1 MSIKL
6 YDLDKQGDYEEYKRK
21 EADMKK
27 NRNYSNMYK
36 TGNEEKENLQNES
49 EETKFYKTHDEAD
62 LAAHAEGKGKSVDPE
77 PTSVEKKSEIYA
89 GNLTVS
95 PNTKG
100 EVVKVDN
107 LRVRKT
113 PNSDGEVICTIPK
126 KMIVDVLSKTDAR
139 NPWYEIEK
147 KTTDGYIHGHVMG
160 EYLDVY
166 VDG

>member
-36 TGNEEKENLQNES
+36 TGDEGKDNLQNES
-49 EETKFYKTHDEAD
+49 TPKVEEN
-62 LAAHAEGKGKSVDPE
+62 KSVDPE
-77 PTSVEKKSEIYA
+77 PTPVEKKPEIYT

-100 EVVKVDN
+100 EVVRVDN
-107 LRVRKT
+107 LRVRKS
-113 PNSDGEVICTIPK
+113 PNTDAEVICTIPR

-147 KTTDGYIHGHVMG
+147 KTDKGYIHGHVMG

>member
-49 EETKFYKTHDEAD
+49 TPKVEENKIA
-62 LAAHAEGKGKSVDPE
+62 DPE
-77 PTSVEKKSEIYA
+77 HTPVEKKPDIYA

-100 EVVKVDN
+100 EVVNVDN

-113 PNSDGEVICTIPK
+113 PSTDGEVICTIPR
-126 KMIVDVLSKTDAR
+126 KMIVNVLSKTDAR

-147 KTTDGYIHGHVMG
+147 KTDKGYIHGHVMG

>member
-36 TGNEEKENLQNES
+36 TGDEEKENLQNES
-49 EETKFYKTHDEAD
+49 TPKVEEN
-62 LAAHAEGKGKSVDPE
+62 KSVEPE
-77 PTSVEKKSEIYA
+77 STPVEKNPEIYA
-89 GNLTVS
+89 GNQIQVTAPNPHAEGNLAVS

-100 EVVKVDN
+100 EVVNVDN

-113 PNSDGEVICTIPK
+113 PSTDGEVICTIPR
-126 KMIVDVLSKTDAR
+126 KMIVNVLSKTDAR

-147 KTTDGYIHGHVMG
+147 KTDKGYIHGHVMG
-160 EYLDVY
+160 EYLNVY

>member
-36 TGNEEKENLQNES
+36 TGDEGKENLQNES
-49 EETKFYKTHDEAD
+49 EETKFYKTHEEAD
-62 LAAHAEGKGKSVDPE
+62 LAAHAEGKSADPV
-77 PTSVEKKSEIYA
+77 VEKKPEIYA

-113 PNSDGEVICTIPK
+113 PNSDGEVICTIPR
-126 KMIVDVLSKTDAR
+126 KMIVNVLSKTDAR

-147 KTTDGYIHGHVMG
+147 KTDKGYIHGHVMG
-160 EYLDVY
+160 DYLDVY

>member
-36 TGNEEKENLQNES
+36 TGDEGKENLQNES
-49 EETKFYKTHDEAD
+49 TPKVEENKSADYELTPVEAPNP
-62 LAAHAEGKGKSVDPE
+62 HAEG
-77 PTSVEKKSEIYA
+77 
-89 GNLTVS
+89 NLAVS

-100 EVVKVDN
+100 EVVNVDN

-113 PNSDGEVICTIPK
+113 PSTDGEVICTIPR
-126 KMIVDVLSKTDAR
+126 KMIVNVLSKTDAR

-147 KTTDGYIHGHVMG
+147 KTDKGYIHGHVMG

>member
-49 EETKFYKTHDEAD
+49 TPNVEEN
-62 LAAHAEGKGKSVDPE
+62 KSADPE
-77 PTSVEKKSEIYA
+77 PTLVEKKPEIYA

-100 EVVKVDN
+100 EVVNVDN

-113 PNSDGEVICTIPK
+113 PSTDGEVICTIPR
-126 KMIVDVLSKTDAR
+126 KMIVNVLSKTDAR

-147 KTTDGYIHGHVMG
+147 KTDKGYIHGHVMG

>member
-36 TGNEEKENLQNES
+36 TGDEGKDNLQNES
-49 EETKFYKTHDEAD
+49 TPKVEEN
-62 LAAHAEGKGKSVDPE
+62 KSVDPE
-77 PTSVEKKSEIYA
+77 PTPVEKKPEIYT

-113 PNSDGEVICTIPK
+113 PNTDAEVICTIPR

-147 KTTDGYIHGHVMG
+147 KTADGYIHGHVMG

>member
-21 EADMKK
+21 ETDMKK

-36 TGNEEKENLQNES
+36 TGDEEKENLQNES
-49 EETKFYKTHDEAD
+49 TPKVEDN
-62 LAAHAEGKGKSVDPE
+62 KSAE
-77 PTSVEKKSEIYA
+77 PTPVEKKPEIYA

-100 EVVKVDN
+100 EVVNVDN

-113 PNSDGEVICTIPK
+113 PSTDGEVICTIPR
-126 KMIVDVLSKTDAR
+126 KMIVNVLSKTDSR

-147 KTTDGYIHGHVMG
+147 KTDKGYIHGHVMG

>member
-36 TGNEEKENLQNES
+36 TGDEGKENLQNES
-49 EETKFYKTHDEAD
+49 EETKFYKTHEEAD
-62 LAAHAEGKGKSVDPE
+62 LAAHAEGKSSDPV
-77 PTSVEKKSEIYA
+77 VEKKPEIYA

-113 PNSDGEVICTIPK
+113 PNTDGEVICTIPR

-147 KTTDGYIHGHVMG
+147 KTDKGYIHGHVMG

>member
-36 TGNEEKENLQNES
+36 TSNEEKENLQNES
-49 EETKFYKTHDEAD
+49 TPKVEEN
-62 LAAHAEGKGKSVDPE
+62 KSVESE
-77 PTSVEKKSEIYA
+77 PTPVEKKPEIYA

-100 EVVKVDN
+100 EVVNVDN

-113 PNSDGEVICTIPK
+113 PNADGEIICTIPR
-126 KMIVDVLSKTDAR
+126 KMIVNVLSKTDAR

-147 KTTDGYIHGHVMG
+147 KTDKGYIHGHVMG

>member
-6 YDLDKQGDYEEYKRK
+6 YDLDKQGNYEEYKRK

-36 TGNEEKENLQNES
+36 TGDEGKENLQNES
-49 EETKFYKTHDEAD
+49 TPKVEEN
-62 LAAHAEGKGKSVDPE
+62 KSVDPE
-77 PTSVEKKSEIYA
+77 PTPVEKKPEIYT

-107 LRVRKT
+107 LRVRKS
-113 PNSDGEVICTIPK
+113 PNTDAEVICTIPR
-126 KMIVDVLSKTDAR
+126 KMIVNVLSKTDAR

-147 KTTDGYIHGHVMG
+147 KTDKGYIHGHVMG

>member
-49 EETKFYKTHDEAD
+49 TPKVEEN
-62 LAAHAEGKGKSVDPE
+62 KSVEPE
-77 PTSVEKKSEIYA
+77 PTSVEKKPEIYA

-113 PNSDGEVICTIPK
+113 PNADGEIICTIPR

-147 KTTDGYIHGHVMG
+147 KTDKCYIHGHVMG

>member
-49 EETKFYKTHDEAD
+49 TPKVEEN
-62 LAAHAEGKGKSVDPE
+62 KSVDPE
-77 PTSVEKKSEIYA
+77 PTPVEKKPEIYA

-100 EVVKVDN
+100 EVVNVDN

-113 PNSDGEVICTIPK
+113 PNADGEIICTIPR

-147 KTTDGYIHGHVMG
+147 KTDKGYIHGHVMG

>member
-6 YDLDKQGDYEEYKRK
+6 YDLDKQGDYAEYKRK

-36 TGNEEKENLQNES
+36 TGDEGKENLQNES
-49 EETKFYKTHDEAD
+49 TPKVEEN
-62 LAAHAEGKGKSVDPE
+62 KSVDPE
-77 PTSVEKKSEIYA
+77 PTPVEKKSEIYA

-113 PNSDGEVICTIPK
+113 PNADGEVICTIPR
-126 KMIVDVLSKTDAR
+126 KMIVNVLSKTDAR

-147 KTTDGYIHGHVMG
+147 KTDKGYIHGHVMG

>member
-27 NRNYSNMYK
+27 NRNYSDMYK
-36 TGNEEKENLQNES
+36 TGDEEKENLQNES
-49 EETKFYKTHDEAD
+49 TPKVEENE
-62 LAAHAEGKGKSVDPE
+62 SVDPE
-77 PTSVEKKSEIYA
+77 PTPVEKKPEIYS
-89 GNLTVS
+89 GNFTVS

-100 EVVKVDN
+100 EVINVDN

-113 PNSDGEVICTIPK
+113 PNTDGEVICTIPK

-147 KTTDGYIHGHVMG
+147 KTDKGYIHGHVMG
-160 EYLDVY
+160 EYLNVY

>member
-36 TGNEEKENLQNES
+36 TGDEEKENLQNES
-49 EETKFYKTHDEAD
+49 TPKVEEN
-62 LAAHAEGKGKSVDPE
+62 KSVDPE
-77 PTSVEKKSEIYA
+77 PTPVEKKPEIYS

-147 KTTDGYIHGHVMG
+147 KTDKGYIHGHVMG

>member
-21 EADMKK
+21 EANMKK

-36 TGNEEKENLQNES
+36 TGNEEKENLHNES
-49 EETKFYKTHDEAD
+49 TPKVEEN
-62 LAAHAEGKGKSVDPE
+62 KSSDPE
-77 PTSVEKKSEIYA
+77 PTPVEKKPEIYA

-100 EVVKVDN
+100 EVVRVDN

-113 PNSDGEVICTIPK
+113 PNTDGEIICTIPR
-126 KMIVDVLSKTDAR
+126 KMIVNVLSKTDAR

-147 KTTDGYIHGHVMG
+147 KTDKGYIHGHVMG

>member
-36 TGNEEKENLQNES
+36 TGDEGKENLQNES
-49 EETKFYKTHDEAD
+49 TPKVEEN
-62 LAAHAEGKGKSVDPE
+62 KSVDPE
-77 PTSVEKKSEIYA
+77 PTPVEKKSEIYA

-113 PNSDGEVICTIPK
+113 PNADGEVICTIPR
-126 KMIVDVLSKTDAR
+126 KMIVNVLSKTDAR

-147 KTTDGYIHGHVMG
+147 KTDKGYIHGHVMG

>member
-36 TGNEEKENLQNES
+36 TGDEEKENLQNES
-49 EETKFYKTHDEAD
+49 TPKVEENKS
-62 LAAHAEGKGKSVDPE
+62 AEPE
-77 PTSVEKKSEIYA
+77 PTPAEKKPEIYA
-89 GNLTVS
+89 GNLAVS

-100 EVVKVDN
+100 EVVNVDN
-107 LRVRKT
+107 LRVRME
-113 PNSDGEVICTIPK
+113 PNTDAEIICTIPK
-126 KMIVDVLSKTDAR
+126 KSIVNVLSKTDTR

-147 KTTDGYIHGHVMG
+147 KTNKGYIHGHVMG

>member
-49 EETKFYKTHDEAD
+49 TPKVEENKIA
-62 LAAHAEGKGKSVDPE
+62 DPE
-77 PTSVEKKSEIYA
+77 PTPVEKKPEIYS

-113 PNSDGEVICTIPK
+113 PNADGEVICTIPK
-126 KMIVDVLSKTDAR
+126 KMIVNVLSKTDAR

>member
-36 TGNEEKENLQNES
+36 TGDEEKENLQNES
-49 EETKFYKTHDEAD
+49 TPKVEET
-62 LAAHAEGKGKSVDPE
+62 KSVDPE
-77 PTSVEKKSEIYA
+77 PTPVEKKPEIYA
-89 GNLTVS
+89 GNLAVS

-100 EVVKVDN
+100 EVVNVDN
-107 LRVRKT
+107 LRVRME
-113 PNSDGEVICTIPK
+113 PNTDAEIICTIPK
-126 KMIVDVLSKTDAR
+126 KTIVDVLSKTDAR
-139 NPWYEIEK
+139 NPWYEIDR
-147 KTTDGYIHGHVMG
+147 KTPNGYIHGHVMG

>member
-6 YDLDKQGDYEEYKRK
+6 YDLDKRGDYEEYKRK
-21 EADMKK
+21 EAEMKK
-27 NRNYSNMYK
+27 NRNYSDMYK
-36 TGNEEKENLQNES
+36 TGDEEKENLQNES
-49 EETKFYKTHDEAD
+49 TPKVEEN
-62 LAAHAEGKGKSVDPE
+62 KSNDPE
-77 PTSVEKKSEIYA
+77 PMPVEKKPEIYA

-113 PNSDGEVICTIPK
+113 PNTDGEIICTIPR
-126 KMIVDVLSKTDAR
+126 KMIVNVLSKTDAR

-147 KTTDGYIHGHVMG
+147 KTDKGYIHGHVMG